1 MCESVIIQKRMEAK
15 RQRNTI
21 STFSQLFSNF
31 QQTAW
36 KAYVRVAASRSA
48 NVTCLSPPGPGGWT
62 AAAVSLLSLTPS
74 VEVFRAGLAGGGGV
88 RLYPNI
94 SSICSA
100 ATRLANF
107 LFDPTPVHTLSPIVT
122 YISRISRNSC
132 HKTVQSISEI
142 LQ

>member
-1 MCESVIIQKRMEAK
+1 MNGIELQTMRAATLKLQGAKAKDKRNSKNVIQS
-15 RQRNTI
+15 
-21 STFSQLFSNF
+21 STQLVVCI
-31 QQTAW
+31 
-36 KAYVRVAASRSA
+36 AYVRVAASRSA

-62 AAAVSLLSLTPS
+62 AAAVSLLSLRPS

-107 LFDPTPVHTLSPIVT
+107 LFDPTPVDTLSPIVT
-122 YISRISRNSC
+122 YISRISHN
-132 HKTVQSISEI
+132 I
-142 LQ
+142 